1 MGGGASIKEATYQSL
16 FLAAIGISRMVKGA
30 FPEVHFEPT
39 GHSYIKMLLDHRIQ
53 PSFLEH
59 F

>member
-1 MGGGASIKEATYQSL
+1 MGASIKEATYQSL
-16 FLAAIGISRMVKGA
+16 FLAATGISRMVKGA

-39 GHSYIKMLLDHRIQ
+39 GHSYIKRLLDHRIQ